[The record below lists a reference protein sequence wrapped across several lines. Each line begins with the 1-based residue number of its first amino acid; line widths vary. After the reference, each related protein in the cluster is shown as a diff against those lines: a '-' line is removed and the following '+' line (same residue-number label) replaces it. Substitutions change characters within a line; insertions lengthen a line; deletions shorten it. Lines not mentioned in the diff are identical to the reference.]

1 MATAQSDD
9 EVDRL
14 VAELYSEQIP
24 EDRLITVTRLWQVL
38 RVDDAGEPNTA
49 GGDSDR
55 SRTAA
60 AQRFVELKGPDAVHH
75 RLHTMQKGWMEE
87 ARLGVTALLDKISH
101 IPTLKPA
108 VTTLDQELDASIL
121 RAHDK
126 AHEGHSHGS
135 GHGHGHSHCS
145 H

>member
-1 MATAQSDD
+1 VNVIKRERERRERERESARAHAYVIATTLTPVSLTLA
-9 EVDRL
+9 V
-14 VAELYSEQIP
+14 VALQ
-24 EDRLITVTRLWQVL
+24 
-38 RVDDAGEPNTA
+38 
-49 GGDSDR
+49 
-55 SRTAA
+55 
-60 AQRFVELKGPDAVHH
+60 
-75 RLHTMQKGWMEE
+75 GWMEE

-135 GHGHGHSHCS
+135 GHGHGHGHCS

>member
-1 MATAQSDD
+1 MCTMATAQSDD

-75 RLHTMQKGWMEE
+75 RLHTMQKV
-87 ARLGVTALLDKISH
+87 RLGMGVSSRCEVVDGWAFSMRCVWVCTRFGRWRTPRMPVHFYKYMFVVVVCI
-101 IPTLKPA
+101 
-108 VTTLDQELDASIL
+108 
-121 RAHDK
+121 HDWI
-126 AHEGHSHGS
+126 ER
-135 GHGHGHSHCS
+135 
-145 H
+145 